1 MNADLYE
8 QFVSLKNLGK
18 KAEAKAALG
27 LFVASF
33 ETLVEKRIW
42 VYSFLEAG
50 EYGHRVRYE
59 IYENLVYPVLLD
71 GYLKGDAT
79 SVAWFARTA
88 SNLYTIKSL
97 HPLLKHKTDFALFK
111 EAYRLDP
118 NERIGTVLLST
129 LINWFSFSQHEWPAG
144 ILYGMDGTDIQQCED
159 ILREIKFAR
168 SLDHQ
173 RKYEGYLSE
182 FEAKVHEY
190 IERLR
195 ERA

>member
-18 KAEAKAALG
+18 KGEAKAALDS
-27 LFVASF
+27 FIASF
-33 ETLVEKRIW
+33 ETLEEKRVW
-42 VYSFLEAG
+42 VHSFLEAG
-50 EYGHRVRYE
+50 DYGHRVRHE

-79 SVAWFARTA
+79 SVAWLARTA
-88 SNLYTIKSL
+88 SNLYVIKSP

-111 EAYRLDP
+111 EAYRLEP
-118 NERIGTVLLST
+118 NERIGTDLLST

-144 ILYGMDGTDIQQCED
+144 ILYGMDGADIEQCED
-159 ILREIKFAR
+159 ILQEIKFAR

-190 IERLR
+190 IKRLR